1 MAWNK
6 MHEFQSMLIFGS
18 KSIIHIVTCTYAELE
33 PHGICE
39 TLTSHIRLVD
49 DPPKAKLKVAVS
61 EASAPIS
68 MYTEIKKLIHQVE

>member
-1 MAWNK
+1 

-18 KSIIHIVTCTYAELE
+18 KSIIYIVTCTYAELE

-49 DPPKAKLKVAVS
+49 EPPKAKLKVAVS
-61 EASAPIS
+61 EARAPMS
-68 MYTEIKKLIHQVE
+68 MYTEFKKQTHQF